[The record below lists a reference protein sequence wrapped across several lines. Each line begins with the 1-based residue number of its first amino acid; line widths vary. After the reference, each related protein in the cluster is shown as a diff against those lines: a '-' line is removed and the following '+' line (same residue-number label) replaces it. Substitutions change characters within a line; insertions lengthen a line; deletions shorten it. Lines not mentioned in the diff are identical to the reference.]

1 MSPAYEYKCSDCS
14 ITITIVRGI
23 KDTEHKPICISCA
36 KVMLR
41 DYEPVAVA
49 FKGKGWGKD

>member
-1 MSPAYEYKCSDCS
+1 LSPAYEYKCSDCS